1 MSNKRRDLAK
11 GSIKNVLS
19 VFGQIYY
26 NKFIENKAKIE
37 SKEMKK
43 AVTTGKGSEGHGQ
56 NNVCQPIVCK
66 IFKQWNI
73 WTNVITHYVIQN
85 FKKG

>member
-43 AVTTGKGSEGHGQ
+43 AVSDHSPFL
-56 NNVCQPIVCK
+56 VLIIVYSQYLV
-66 IFKQWNI
+66 FS
-73 WTNVITHYVIQN
+73 N
-85 FKKG
+85 FF